1 MADNSP
7 PHHMS
12 EKIDKSLEEER
23 GPKHAKTDAK
33 SKTEILPPGTLAE
46 SLRRVRSRL
55 PWSRAGGPGAAPVAP
70 IHRDVGSAAVT
81 AGVSLTISVDVVE
94 ARSKCGAQRG
104 EVVLALSSRA
114 REPGAAEYAGCE
126 APFSGRVWAVRAH
139 RSPLEG
145 VFASLPDSTDRALA

>member
-23 GPKHAKTDAK
+23 APKHAKTDAK

-46 SLRRVRSRL
+46 SLRQVRSRL

-81 AGVSLTISVDVVE
+81 AGVSHYLGGRRRGALKVRRP
-94 ARSKCGAQRG
+94 ARGSRRPRPVQQGEGAWGRG
-104 EVVLALSSRA
+104 
-114 REPGAAEYAGCE
+114 
-126 APFSGRVWAVRAH
+126 VRW
-139 RSPLEG
+139 L
-145 VFASLPDSTDRALA
+145 